1 MKVDIP
7 NKLYFKIGEVG
18 KLADVQTHVLRYWE
32 SEFSDIQPK
41 RTNSGQRLYRQDDVR
56 LILKIKDLLHT
67 HGFTI
72 AGARKFLESGE
83 SLPVEGDTPRNT
95 ESSASSGIPCSNSL
109 NAIKHELAELQN
121 LLKKDG
127 ADD

>member
-7 NKLYFKIGEVG
+7 DKLYFKIGEVG
-18 KLADVQTHVLRYWE
+18 ELADVQTHVLRYWE

-56 LILKIKDLLHT
+56 LILKIKDLLHN
-67 HGFTI
+67 HGYTI

-83 SLPVEGDTPRNT
+83 SLPA
-95 ESSASSGIPCSNSL
+95 ESDAPITKESLPPPVRSCSNSL
-109 NAIKHELAELQN
+109 NAIKHELEELQN
-121 LLKKDG
+121 LLKKGSSSD
-127 ADD
+127 

>member
-7 NKLYFKIGEVG
+7 DKLYFKIGEVG

-56 LILKIKDLLHT
+56 LILKIKDLLHN
-67 HGFTI
+67 HGYTI
-72 AGARKFLESGE
+72 AGARKFLENGE
-83 SLPVEGDTPRNT
+83 SLPT
-95 ESSASSGIPCSNSL
+95 ESDAPVTKESLPGPVRSCSNSL
-109 NAIKHELAELQN
+109 NAIKHELEELQN
-121 LLKKDG
+121 LLKKGSAGD
-127 ADD
+127 